1 MRGCCPWA
9 TSTGWRRCGGGR
21 AGCTV
26 EVTECRKQEG
36 VGVESFST
44 ARDTRLSDPTLQRT
58 YAFFPPRS
66 KRPPS
71 RSPSQSRMPSSPPL
85 PPPPQLWKLKPEA
98 TLDELEG
105 PSIIDAEVMPVAL
118 HYEDVHQFQ
127 VCVNKCEHNAPEL
140 PAEVIFCTHT
150 H

>member
-1 MRGCCPWA
+1 MGVGVGA
-9 TSTGWRRCGGGR
+9 G
-21 AGCTV
+21 AGCTGGV
-26 EVTECRKQEG
+26 RECREQERG
-36 VGVESFST
+36 GMHRSAWRSSQH
-44 ARDTRLSDPTLQRT
+44 ADIRSYSAA
-58 YAFFPPRS
+58 YAFLPPRS
-66 KRPPS
+66 IHPPS
-71 RSPSQSRMPSSPPL
+71 RS

-127 VCVNKCEHNAPEL
+127 VGVNKCEHNVPEL

>member
-1 MRGCCPWA
+1 MGVGA
-9 TSTGWRRCGGGR
+9 G
-21 AGCTV
+21 AGCTGGV
-26 EVTECRKQEG
+26 RECREQERG
-36 VGVESFST
+36 GMHRSAWRSSQH
-44 ARDTRLSDPTLQRT
+44 ADIRSYSAD
-58 YAFFPPRS
+58 YAFLSPRS
-66 KRPPS
+66 IHPPS
-71 RSPSQSRMPSSPPL
+71 RSPSQPRMPPSPP